1 MRKTVLGVLFGL
13 LSVAMIIGQEN
24 VEFKMTSFRG
34 YSLRDTRS
42 DQLIQIRN
50 ITLDKLNTI
59 FGKAPQKNNGKY
71 EYWFESTINP
81 PYFIISEGFLQWR
94 ALDYIAL
101 EGSCINGKIYT
112 GMTIEE
118 VKKALGEPS
127 STRQGALKYYMW
139 DKVSAN
145 FRLGF
150 EENGKLFEI
159 RM

>member
-1 MRKTVLGVLFGL
+1 MRKTIFGILFSL
-13 LSVAMIIGQEN
+13 LSVAMIIGQET
-24 VEFKMTSFRG
+24 VQFKMTSFNG

-42 DQLIQIRN
+42 DKLIQISN
-50 ITLDKLNTI
+50 ITLDELNTI
-59 FGKAPQKNNGKY
+59 LGKTPQKNEGKY

-81 PYFIISEGFLQWR
+81 PYFIIAEGFMQWR

-101 EGSCINGKIYT
+101 EGSCISGKIHT

-139 DKVSAN
+139 DKVSVN

>member
-1 MRKTVLGVLFGL
+1 
-13 LSVAMIIGQEN
+13 MITGQEI
-24 VEFKMTSFRG
+24 VEFKMTSFSG

-42 DQLIQIRN
+42 DQLIQISN
-50 ITLDKLNTI
+50 ITIDKLNTI
-59 FGKAPQKNNGKY
+59 FGKVPQINNGKY
-71 EYWFESTINP
+71 EYWFESAVNP
-81 PYFIISEGFLQWR
+81 PYFIISEGFMQWR

-101 EGSCINGKIYT
+101 EGSCINGKIHT

-139 DKVSAN
+139 DKISVN